1 MESKKTIIFVVMSV
15 LLLSGSI
22 IAQQPSIDS
31 LKKRLIQTDDL
42 RQRAEIFAQL
52 ATCSRNYNPYAG
64 LNYTDSALM
73 LAESLKDQR
82 FEARVINESGV
93 LYRKIDMYEMAL
105 SQHQTALQMFE
116 QLNDTMGIAFVYSN
130 LGTLFLVLQDYQKA
144 RQYHL
149 DALRLKLAL
158 SDSLQM
164 AFSYRAVA
172 LAYQAMQQPDSARLL
187 LDQALAIYKSKN
199 DELGQ
204 ANVYYRLGNLLIETG
219 SAPDLA
225 LHYYARGLDIY
236 SKFQSQYGS
245 ATSSYEMGKVYTQL
259 GKNDLARKY
268 FEDALRM
275 AKNAKIQSTMMDAY
289 LALSLLS
296 NNVGKYREAFDF
308 YRSYSALRDSLFS
321 ERTEKGIAEMQS
333 KYQHDKQQSEILL
346 LRQQNQLMLK
356 EQKLNDAYLLILAIG
371 ILSVFIISVI
381 SYFRYREKKKANLQL
396 KAEVQQ
402 RKENEQKLE
411 ASQKELQH
419 ANATKDK
426 FFSIISHD
434 LKGPFNGI
442 MGFAELLETDY
453 DYLSDEERKEMIHE
467 IRKASDNTFLLLE
480 DLLTWSR
487 SQRGLIIYKPE
498 AVRLINLFHYTL
510 EITSS
515 AARRK
520 KVRIDLKVDEKI
532 IVCADQNMLTTI
544 LRNLISNAI
553 KYSQQ
558 GGTIVVS
565 ARLNNYDETNPPQQF
580 VEISVA
586 DNGVGISIENIN
598 RLFRIEEKA
607 HTKGTANE
615 AGTGLGLVICKEFV
629 EIHGGAINVDSTL
642 GKGSTFTFTIPA
654 ADATILASLESQD
667 LKKVK
672 TALQSN

>member
-1 MESKKTIIFVVMSV
+1 MGFKRTIIFALMS
-15 LLLSGSI
+15 LLLFSGSI
-22 IAQQPSIDS
+22 AAQQLAIDS
-31 LKKRLIQTDDL
+31 LKNRLLHENDT

-64 LNYTDSALM
+64 LDYTDSALM

-93 LYRKIDMYEMAL
+93 LYRKIDMFEMAL
-105 SQHQTALQMFE
+105 SQHQTALKMYE
-116 QLNDTMGIAFVYSN
+116 QINDTMGIAFVYSN

-149 DALRLKLAL
+149 DALHLKLAL
-158 SDSLQM
+158 GDSLQM
-164 AFSYRAVA
+164 AYSYRAAA
-172 LAYQAMQQPDSARLL
+172 LAYQAMKQPDSARLL

-204 ANVYYRLGNLLIETG
+204 ANIYYRLGNLLIETG

-236 SKFQSQYGS
+236 SKFQRQYGS
-245 ATSSYEMGKVYTQL
+245 AISSYEMGKVYIRL
-259 GKNDLARKY
+259 GENDLARKY
-268 FEDALRM
+268 LEDALRL
-275 AKNAKIQSTMMDAY
+275 AKNAKIHSTMMDAY

-296 NNVGKYREAFDF
+296 NDVGKHREAFDF
-308 YRSYSALRDSLFS
+308 YRSYSSLRDSLFS
-321 ERTEKGIAEMQS
+321 ERTEKNIAEMQS
-333 KYQHDKQQSEILL
+333 KYQHDKQQNEILL

-356 EQKLNDAYLLILAIG
+356 EQKLNNAYLLILALG

-381 SYFRYREKKKANLQL
+381 SYFRYREKQKTNLQL
-396 KAEVQQ
+396 QAEVQQ

-411 ASQKELQH
+411 VSQKELRH

-434 LKGPFNGI
+434 LKSPFNGI

-453 DYLSDEERKEMIHE
+453 DYLDDEERKEMIHE
-467 IRKASDNTFLLLE
+467 IRKASDNTFMLLE
-480 DLLTWSR
+480 DLLAWSR
-487 SQRGLIIYKPE
+487 SQRGLITCKPT
-498 AVRLINLFHYTL
+498 AVKLINLFRYTL

-515 AARRK
+515 AANRK
-520 KVRIDLKVDEKI
+520 NVHINVDVDENI

-553 KYSQQ
+553 KYSQKD
-558 GGTIVVS
+558 GTIVLA
-565 ARLNNYDETNPPQQF
+565 ARPHYNDEKSQSKQF

-586 DNGVGISIENIN
+586 DTGVGISTENLN
-598 RLFRIEEKA
+598 RLFRIEEKLR
-607 HTKGTANE
+607 TVGTANE
-615 AGTGLGLVICKEFV
+615 TGTGLGLIICKEFV
-629 EIHGGAINVDSTL
+629 EIHGGTISVVSKEDE
-642 GKGSTFTFTIPA
+642 GSTFTFTMPE
-654 ADATILASLESQD
+654 ADVAVTVSKENQ
-667 LKKVK
+667 K
-672 TALQSN
+672 TKEMRVA